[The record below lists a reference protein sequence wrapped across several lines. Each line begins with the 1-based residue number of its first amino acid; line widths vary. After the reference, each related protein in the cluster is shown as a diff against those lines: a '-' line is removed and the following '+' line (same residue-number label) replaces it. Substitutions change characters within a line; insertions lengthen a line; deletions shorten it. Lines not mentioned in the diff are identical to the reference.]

1 MKKTMFR
8 LWCVWGLIHV
18 DSYKTVIYLRSERRL
33 LEAQIIPDESTQ
45 GNLMSSEMFFFLLKA
60 LEIMVTFFFGIN
72 KLSKINL
79 SSFPSP
85 SSIIYRYNSK
95 AANLPV
101 YCFGILTL
109 IYSLNYLL
117 ATPGN
122 RSKIS
127 MTIWN
132 HLKLLLVRCYMFHS
146 EQIIINHQDVKH
158 FSLNNFPSTAWGA
171 ICLMLF
177 AFKVGIHYEA
187 ALVYW

>member
-18 DSYKTVIYLRSERRL
+18 DWCKTVIYLRSERRL

-45 GNLMSSEMFFFLLKA
+45 GNLMSSERFFFYWKLLT
-60 LEIMVTFFFGIN
+60 LWWHFFFGIN
-72 KLSKINL
+72 KLSKTNL
-79 SSFPSP
+79 STFPPP

-122 RSKIS
+122 RSKKS

-132 HLKLLLVRCYMFHS
+132 HFKLLLVRCYKFHS
-146 EQIIINHQDVKH
+146 EPIIINHQDVKH
-158 FSLNNFPSTAWGA
+158 FSLNNFPSSAWGT
-171 ICLMLF
+171 ICLVLF